1 MTFYE
6 IIQLFGKK
14 EEAVKV
20 LTCLAG
26 KRLRGAVL
34 LAGAL
39 SVAVV
44 SGREFVDQRQSL
56 QVKQGPGVTE
66 IRRLSDYLPALRDS
80 RGDTEVYVL
89 AGRKPGGT
97 VLILGGT
104 HPNEP
109 AGYVAAVTLVENTK
123 MDAGRMLVIPQANA
137 SGFTATD
144 PQEATLPA
152 FKIDT
157 PAGQRWFRYGGRGTN
172 PMDQWPDPDIYLH
185 FPSGQTL
192 SGNQTR
198 NMNRA
203 YPGRPD
209 GNFTERCAFAVTEMV
224 RREKINLVIDLHEAS
239 PEYPVINAIVAH
251 EKAMPLASVV
261 VMNMELR
268 GIKIGLEPSP
278 QNLHGLTHRELG
290 DHTDALVV
298 LMETTNPSQGR
309 LRGKMNADLVVSGQ
323 DKMYVKAA
331 GSKRLF
337 VEFDEKGHPLT
348 ERVSRH
354 LAGIE
359 EFLKAYSEANPGR
372 PISAVSIPSP
382 EEIMTGGLGKF
393 LN

>member
-1 MTFYE
+1 M
-6 IIQLFGKK
+6 
-14 EEAVKV
+14 KV
-20 LTCLAG
+20 PKRWSG
-26 KRLRGAVL
+26 KRLRGMAL

-39 SVAVV
+39 AVVAV
-44 SGREFVDQRQSL
+44 SGKEFLDQRRPL
-56 QVKQGPGVTE
+56 RVHPGPGVTE
-66 IRRLSDYLPALRDS
+66 IRRLSHYFPSLRDS

-89 AGRKPGGT
+89 TGRKAGGT

-109 AGYVAAVTLVENTK
+109 ASHVAAATLVENVK
-123 MDAGRMLVIPQANA
+123 MDVGRMLVVPRANA
-137 SGFTATD
+137 SGFSATD
-144 PQEATLPA
+144 PQEASLPT

-157 PAGQRWFRYGGRGTN
+157 PTGPRWFRYGGRGTN
-172 PMDQWPDPDIYLH
+172 PTDQWPDPDIYLH

-203 YPGRPD
+203 YPGRPN
-209 GNFTERCAFAVTEMV
+209 GNFTERCAYAVTQMV
-224 RREKINLVIDLHEAS
+224 RREKVNLVIDLHEAS

-251 EKAMPLASVV
+251 ERAMPLASTV
-261 VMNMELR
+261 VMNLELR
-268 GIKIGLEPSP
+268 GFKIGLEPSP
-278 QNLHGLTHRELG
+278 ANLHGLTHRELG
-290 DHTDALVV
+290 DHTEALAV
-298 LMETTNPSQGR
+298 LMETANPSQGR
-309 LRGKMNADLVVSGQ
+309 LRGKMNPDLVVSGQ
-323 DKMYVKAA
+323 DKMYAKVA

-359 EFLKAYSEANPGR
+359 EFLKAYSEAHPSH
-372 PISAVSIPSP
+372 PIRAVNFPSP
-382 EEIMTGGLGKF
+382 EAILSGGLGKF